1 MDILL
6 LFWSILIR
14 IIPQIQK
21 IIYLSSPFLP
31 PVSQSSCRRFSLF
44 SPDLSW
50 LTKDGCYTIPKGTH
64 MLVSNDSKRNTDCFR
79 KGNTYENKKNIYY
92 IILLVALYG
101 STVVFALSDSPN
113 ATYLFKAS
121 IFCTV
126 IIPVI
131 LYSYVLVYRIFG
143 HKKQDSPSNS
153 EEASSKK

>member
-1 MDILL
+1 
-6 LFWSILIR
+6 
-14 IIPQIQK
+14 
-21 IIYLSSPFLP
+21 
-31 PVSQSSCRRFSLF
+31 
-44 SPDLSW
+44 
-50 LTKDGCYTIPKGTH
+50 

-79 KGNTYENKKNIYY
+79 KGNTYENKKIFAL
-92 IILLVALYG
+92 IAVILLVALYG

>member
-1 MDILL
+1 
-6 LFWSILIR
+6 
-14 IIPQIQK
+14 
-21 IIYLSSPFLP
+21 
-31 PVSQSSCRRFSLF
+31 
-44 SPDLSW
+44 
-50 LTKDGCYTIPKGTH
+50 

-79 KGNTYENKKNIYY
+79 KGNTYENKKNICADRRYSACGT
-92 IILLVALYG
+92 IRFNCG
-101 STVVFALSDSPN
+101 FALSDSPN

>member
-1 MDILL
+1 MTQNGTPIASGKEIPMKIKKI
-6 LFWSILIR
+6 FALIA
-14 IIPQIQK
+14 
-21 IIYLSSPFLP
+21 
-31 PVSQSSCRRFSLF
+31 VS
-44 SPDLSW
+44 
-50 LTKDGCYTIPKGTH
+50 
-64 MLVSNDSKRNTDCFR
+64 
-79 KGNTYENKKNIYY
+79 
-92 IILLVALYG
+92 LLVALYG